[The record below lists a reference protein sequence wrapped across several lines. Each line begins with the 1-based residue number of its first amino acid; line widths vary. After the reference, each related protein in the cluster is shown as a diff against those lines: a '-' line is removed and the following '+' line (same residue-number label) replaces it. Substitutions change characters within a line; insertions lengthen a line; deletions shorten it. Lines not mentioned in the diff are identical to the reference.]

1 MVFCYGFKLLWLP
14 LYSNSFGVL
23 FGSLSLTPLLLE
35 RVVCG
40 LVLKEFFADWV
51 FDGGHVQGELWETD
65 GLRVNW
71 YSR

>member
-1 MVFCYGFKLLWLP
+1 LWLP

-40 LVLKEFFADWV
+40 LVLKEFFAD
-51 FDGGHVQGELWETD
+51 
-65 GLRVNW
+65 
-71 YSR
+71 